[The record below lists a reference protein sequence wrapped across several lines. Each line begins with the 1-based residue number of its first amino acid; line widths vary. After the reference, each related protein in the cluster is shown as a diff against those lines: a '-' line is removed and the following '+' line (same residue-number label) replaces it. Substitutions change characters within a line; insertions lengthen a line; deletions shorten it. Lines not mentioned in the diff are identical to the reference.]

1 METIKKSS
9 SSIEI
14 IKKSNNSIGIL
25 FFCGIIGIIALTV
38 TFNKIY
44 ENGMDET
51 TNEIIGILLSIIF
64 VYIVYTVSDENIDII
79 GYVINKGMVIYIL
92 IILFIFFAFSIC

>member
-9 SSIEI
+9 SSIGI

-25 FFCGIIGIIALTV
+25 FFSVIIGIIALTV

-51 TNEIIGILLSIIF
+51 TNAIIGILLSIIF

-92 IILFIFFAFSIC
+92 IILFIFFAFSSG